1 MKGKII
7 DKDTLFVTILMDDSS
22 TRSFPITC
30 LPNSS
35 TLGDKINLYSLRSPY
50 HHDTSNLM

>member
-22 TRSFPITC
+22 TRSFPITS

-35 TLGDKINLYSLRSPY
+35 TLGDEINLYSIKYPY
-50 HHDTSNLM
+50 YNDTSNLM

>member
-7 DKDTLFVTILMDDSS
+7 DKDTLFVTVLMDDSS

-30 LPNSS
+30 LPKSS
-35 TLGDKINLYSLRSPY
+35 TLGDEINLYSLRSPY
-50 HHDTSNLM
+50 QNDISNLM

>member
-35 TLGDKINLYSLRSPY
+35 TLGDEINLHSLRSPY
-50 HHDTSNLM
+50 YNDTSNLM

>member
-30 LPNSS
+30 LPKSS
-35 TLGDKINLYSLRSPY
+35 SLGDEVNLYSLRYPY
-50 HHDTSNLM
+50 YNDTSNLM